1 MDSVSIP
8 VAFLAGIISFASPCF
23 LPIVPVFLA
32 YLTGGTGGGSEP
44 AKIPALARAG
54 SAGADGFITY
64 GPTDTQKSTAG
75 TRREGPMWG
84 LANAAVFS
92 LGFTAVF
99 MGMWLVISL
108 IGLSV
113 GAYRGVLRIVGG
125 VVLILL
131 GLVTLGFFQN
141 LTGRGGALE
150 RINTAGAPSLGRSAL
165 MGLGFAA
172 AWSPCI
178 GPVLGVILG
187 LAMVRG
193 SLGVGM
199 LLLLSYCLGLAFPLL
214 LMAAGVGGLRDRLS
228 WFSRHGRVI
237 TIVAGILLI
246 VIGFLLATD
255 LLAPLSNVSL
265 GGI

>member
-32 YLTGGTGGGSEP
+32 YLTGGNSGDQRTAP
-44 AKIPALARAG
+44 IPALARAG
-54 SAGADGFITY
+54 SVSSDGFITY
-64 GPTDTQKSTAG
+64 DSGRTPSQTAG
-75 TRREGPMWG
+75 SRRQGPWWG
-84 LANAAVFS
+84 VANAAVFS
-92 LGFTAVF
+92 AGFTAVF
-99 MGMWLVISL
+99 MGIWLVISL

-113 GAYRGVLRIVGG
+113 GDYRGVLRVIGG

-150 RINTAGAPSLGRSAL
+150 RINMAGAPTLRRSTL

-193 SLGVGM
+193 SLGAGM
-199 LLLLSYCLGLAFPLL
+199 VLLLAYCLGLALPLL

-237 TIVAGILLI
+237 TIVAGVLLI